1 MAVAH
6 QVVDHVLRV
15 EMASR
20 VADVVPVMDR
30 VVEVARD
37 TRTLQISRM
46 HRLNPGMDCWNC
58 IPTAMGF

>member
-15 EMASR
+15 EMVNLA
-20 VADVVPVMDR
+20 AGVVPVMDR

-37 TRTLQISRM
+37 IRTLQISRM
-46 HRLNPGMDCWNC
+46 HRLNPGMACWNC
-58 IPTAMGF
+58 IPTATDF